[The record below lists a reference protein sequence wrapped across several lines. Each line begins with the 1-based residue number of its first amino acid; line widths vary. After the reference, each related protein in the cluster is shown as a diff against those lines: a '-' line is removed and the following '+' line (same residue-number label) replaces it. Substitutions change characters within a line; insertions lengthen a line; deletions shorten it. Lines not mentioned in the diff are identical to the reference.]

1 MKRSIRRTVPMWCML
16 LTTVVVMSVGEVA
29 NAQSFDQL
37 IQQAKNEVR
46 AAESAMHNGVHDES
60 AKGVQVAAETLVKAR
75 AIDAENYKVGMQ
87 IGRVEDIRK
96 RLETRTG
103 KKIPLA
109 TDPGGAPAA
118 GTMPTDAEGLA
129 QRASDLLRK
138 STSETQNGRNEEAK
152 VLLGEAALIVAKLRE
167 TDATHRRLMALETG
181 LMGLTETVTKR
192 LAPRPIAPRVAEAA
206 PADPVEALAQKASDL
221 LRQAEG
227 EKHNGRNAEA
237 KALLDEAAPMIA
249 NLKAAAPNHHRM
261 MALETALA
269 AQSEVVGRRLAPPD
283 RPQVPVTATATTP
296 AGTAPISVIAGTAA
310 PATQAAAAPP
320 GKLPYHTRNI
330 VTFAGRELDG
340 TERYFRDLESGA
352 DGLDESTRLGRIE
365 ISLQAVEEMLPGL
378 AEQAA
383 SDGVSND
390 LRVTGVSKEL
400 AEKKAKLAELK
411 SGATRRQAA
420 SAELQAGA
428 DGDVAALLELFDRLN
443 TAYFTKAKGK
453 PIYFNTIDEPVAL
466 LSLIMKFEA
475 EEQAKAQKTVD
486 AFAKKYGK
494 AVNESTGN
502 QRASYPFDGIRN
514 GIANIAKT
522 RDAMATK
529 LAQRSQDTIE
539 SLPSLHDMYRVKNHD
554 DARAWFRLA
563 KAFTESNAAVK
574 ALDKTIEKQ
583 LRADLKAYAKKVED
597 KMWPGNS
604 KGKEAK
610 AGITFFENDP
620 GWGSPK
626 KSERTK
632 GNEPLETLGIHIRD
646 DWSVQA
652 RNRDGDPTMYGIPAF
667 VAVQSKTD
675 KEMSLARVYS
685 VTLRTRESRDP
696 QMKPPFTSILVGES
710 YYIQAK
716 KVK

>member
-1 MKRSIRRTVPMWCML
+1 MKRSIRFMVLTWCML
-16 LTTVVVMSVGEVA
+16 LAAVVVMSVGAVA

-37 IQQAKNEVR
+37 IQQAKNEIR

-60 AKGVQVAAETLVKAR
+60 AKGVQAAAETLVKAR

-96 RLETRTG
+96 TLETRTG

-109 TDPGGAPAA
+109 TDPGGAPVADA
-118 GTMPTDAEGLA
+118 MPTDAE
-129 QRASDLLRK
+129 
-138 STSETQNGRNEEAK
+138 E
-152 VLLGEAALIVAKLRE
+152 
-167 TDATHRRLMALETG
+167 
-181 LMGLTETVTKR
+181 
-192 LAPRPIAPRVAEAA
+192 
-206 PADPVEALAQKASDL
+206 LAQKAADL
-221 LRQAEG
+221 LRQAER
-227 EKHNGRNAEA
+227 EMHNGRNAEA

-249 NLKAAAPNHHRM
+249 NLKAAAPNHRRM

-269 AQSEVVGRRLAPPD
+269 GQSKVVSKRLAPPD
-283 RPQVPVTATATTP
+283 KPQAPVAATAKTS
-296 AGTAPISVIAGTAA
+296 AGTAPISVTAGTAE
-310 PATQAAAAPP
+310 PATQAATAPP

-330 VTFAGRELDG
+330 VTFAGKELGG

-352 DGLDESTRLGRIE
+352 EGLDENTRLGRIE
-365 ISLQAVEEMLPGL
+365 MSLQAVEEMLPGL

-390 LRVTGVSKEL
+390 PRVTGVSKEL

-411 SGATRRQAA
+411 SGAAGRQAA
-420 SAELQAGA
+420 SAELQAAA
-428 DGDVAALLELFDRLN
+428 DGDVAALRELFDRLN
-443 TAYFTKAKGK
+443 TAYFTKANGK

-475 EEQAKAQKTVD
+475 EEQAKAQKAVD
-486 AFAKKYGK
+486 AFAKKYGNE
-494 AVNESTGN
+494 VNESTGN

-522 RDAMATK
+522 RDVMAPK

-539 SLPSLHDMYRVKNHD
+539 SLPLLHDIYRLKNHD

-563 KAFTESNAAVK
+563 KEFSESNAAVK

-583 LRADLKAYAKKVED
+583 LRADLEAFLKKVED
-597 KMWPGNS
+597 RTWPGNS

-620 GWGSPK
+620 RWGGPQ

-632 GNEPLETLGIHIRD
+632 GKEPLETLGIHIRG

-675 KEMSLARVYS
+675 KEMGFARVYS
-685 VTLRTRESRDP
+685 VTLRTRESHDP
-696 QMKPPFTSILVGES
+696 KMKPPFTSILVGES
-710 YYIQAK
+710 YYILAK

>member
-1 MKRSIRRTVPMWCML
+1 MKRSIRFMVPTWCML
-16 LTTVVVMSVGEVA
+16 LAAVVVMSVGAVA

-37 IQQAKNEVR
+37 IQQAKNEIR

-60 AKGVQVAAETLVKAR
+60 AKGVQAAAETLVKAR

-96 RLETRTG
+96 TLETRTG

-118 GTMPTDAEGLA
+118 DAMPTDAEGLA

-138 STSETQNGRNEEAK
+138 ATSETQNGRNEEAK
-152 VLLGEAALIVAKLRE
+152 VLLGEAAPIVAKLRE
-167 TDATHRRLMALETG
+167 TDATHRRLMALETD

-192 LAPRPIAPRVAEAA
+192 LAPRPIAPAEAA
-206 PADPVEALAQKASDL
+206 PADPAEALAQKASDL

-227 EKHNGRNAEA
+227 EMHNGRNAEA

-249 NLKAAAPNHHRM
+249 NLKAVAPNHRRM

-269 AQSEVVGRRLAPPD
+269 GQSEVVGKRLAPPD
-283 RPQVPVTATATTP
+283 RPQVPVAATATTP
-296 AGTAPISVIAGTAA
+296 AGIAPISVTAGTAA

-320 GKLPYHTRNI
+320 GKLPYYTRNN
-330 VTFAGRELDG
+330 VTIAGQELG
-340 TERYFRDLESGA
+340 STERYFRDLESGT
-352 DGLDESTRLGRIE
+352 DGLDENTRLGRIE
-365 ISLQAVEEMLPGL
+365 MSLQAVEEMLPGL

-390 LRVTGVSKEL
+390 PRVTGVSKEL

-411 SGATRRQAA
+411 SGAAGRQAA

-428 DGDVAALLELFDRLN
+428 DGDVAALRELFDRLN
-443 TAYFTKAKGK
+443 NAYFTKAKGT
-453 PIYFNTIDEPVAL
+453 PIYFNTMDEPVAL
-466 LSLIMKFEA
+466 LGLIMKFEA
-475 EEQAKAQKTVD
+475 EEQAKAQKAVD
-486 AFAKKYGK
+486 AFAKKYGN

-539 SLPSLHDMYRVKNHD
+539 SLPSLHDLYRVKNHD

-563 KAFTESNAAVK
+563 KAFSESNAAVK

-583 LRADLKAYAKKVED
+583 LRADLEAYAKKVED
-597 KMWPGNS
+597 KTWPGNS

-620 GWGSPK
+620 GWGSPQ

-632 GNEPLETLGIHIRD
+632 GNEPLETLGIHIRG

-652 RNRDGDPTMYGIPAF
+652 RNLKGDPTMYGIPAF

-675 KEMSLARVYS
+675 KEMGLARVYS

-696 QMKPPFTSILVGES
+696 EMKPPFTSISVGDS

>member
-1 MKRSIRRTVPMWCML
+1 MKRSIRFMVPTWCML
-16 LTTVVVMSVGEVA
+16 LAAVVVMSVGAVA

-37 IQQAKNEVR
+37 IQQAKNEIR
-46 AAESAMHNGVHDES
+46 AAESAMHNGVNDES
-60 AKGVQVAAETLVKAR
+60 AKGVQAAAETLVKAR

-96 RLETRTG
+96 TLETRTG

-109 TDPGGAPAA
+109 TDPGGAPAVDA
-118 GTMPTDAEGLA
+118 MPTDAEGLA
-129 QRASDLLRK
+129 QLASDLLRK

-152 VLLGEAALIVAKLRE
+152 VLLEEAAPIVAKLRE
-167 TDATHRRLMALETG
+167 TDATHRRLMALETD
-181 LMGLTETVTKR
+181 LMGQTETVTKR
-192 LAPRPIAPRVAEAA
+192 LAPRPIAPAVAEAA
-206 PADPVEALAQKASDL
+206 PADPAEALAQKASDL

-227 EKHNGRNAEA
+227 EMHNGRNAEA
-237 KALLDEAAPMIA
+237 KALLDEAAPIIA
-249 NLKAAAPNHHRM
+249 NLKATAPNHRRM

-269 AQSEVVGRRLAPPD
+269 GQSEVVDKRLAPPD
-283 RPQVPVTATATTP
+283 RPQVPVAATATTP

-330 VTFAGRELDG
+330 VTFAGKELGG

-352 DGLDESTRLGRIE
+352 DGLDENTRLGRIE
-365 ISLQAVEEMLPGL
+365 MSLQAVEEMLPGL

-390 LRVTGVSKEL
+390 PRVTGVSKEL

-411 SGATRRQAA
+411 SGAAGRQAA

-428 DGDVAALLELFDRLN
+428 DGDVAALRELFDRLN
-443 TAYFTKAKGK
+443 TAYFTKANGK

-475 EEQAKAQKTVD
+475 EEQAKAQKAVD
-486 AFAKKYGK
+486 AFAKKYGNE
-494 AVNESTGN
+494 VNESTGN

-522 RDAMATK
+522 RDVMATK

-539 SLPSLHDMYRVKNHD
+539 SLPSLHDIYRVKNHD

-563 KAFTESNAAVK
+563 KAFSESNAAVK

-583 LRADLKAYAKKVED
+583 LRADLEAYLKKVED
-597 KMWPGNS
+597 KTWPGNS

-620 GWGSPK
+620 GWGSPQ

-632 GNEPLETLGIHIRD
+632 GNEPLETLGIHIRG

-675 KEMSLARVYS
+675 KEMGLARVYS

-696 QMKPPFTSILVGES
+696 EMKPPFTSTLVGES

>member
-1 MKRSIRRTVPMWCML
+1 ML
-16 LTTVVVMSVGEVA
+16 LAAVVVMSIGAVA

-37 IQQAKNEVR
+37 IQQAKNEIR
-46 AAESAMHNGVHDES
+46 AAESAMHNGVNDES
-60 AKGVQVAAETLVKAR
+60 AKGVQAAAETLVKAR

-96 RLETRTG
+96 TLETRTG

-118 GTMPTDAEGLA
+118 DTMPTDAEGLA

-138 STSETQNGRNEEAK
+138 ATSETQNGRNEEAK
-152 VLLGEAALIVAKLRE
+152 VLLGEAAPIVAKLRE
-167 TDATHRRLMALETG
+167 TDATHRRLMALETD
-181 LMGLTETVTKR
+181 LMRQTETVTKR
-192 LAPRPIAPRVAEAA
+192 LAPRPIAPAVAEAA
-206 PADPVEALAQKASDL
+206 PADPTEAMAQKASDL

-227 EKHNGRNAEA
+227 EMHNGRNAEA

-249 NLKAAAPNHHRM
+249 NLKSVAPNHRRM

-269 AQSEVVGRRLAPPD
+269 RQSEVVDKRLAPPD
-283 RPQVPVTATATTP
+283 RSQVPVAATATTP
-296 AGTAPISVIAGTAA
+296 VGNAPTSVTAGTAA

-320 GKLPYHTRNI
+320 GKLPYHTRNK
-330 VTFAGRELDG
+330 VTFAGQNLG
-340 TERYFRDLESGA
+340 AAERHFRDLEAGT
-352 DGLDESTRLGRIE
+352 DGLDENTRLGRIE
-365 ISLQAVEEMLPGL
+365 MSLQAVEEMLPGL

-390 LRVTGVSKEL
+390 PRVTGVSKEL
-400 AEKKAKLAELK
+400 TEMKAKLAELK
-411 SGATRRQAA
+411 SGAAERQAA

-428 DGDVAALLELFDRLN
+428 DSDVAALRELFDRLN
-443 TAYFTKAKGK
+443 NAYFSKANGT
-453 PIYFNTIDEPVAL
+453 PIYFNTMDEPVAL
-466 LSLIMKFEA
+466 LDLIMKFEA
-475 EEQAKAQKTVD
+475 EEQAKAQKAVD
-486 AFAKKYGK
+486 VFAKKYGN

-529 LAQRSQDTIE
+529 LAQRSQDTID

-563 KAFTESNAAVK
+563 KAFNESNAAVK

-583 LRADLKAYAKKVED
+583 LRADLEAYVTKVED
-597 KMWPGNS
+597 KTWPGNS

-620 GWGSPK
+620 GWGSPQ

-632 GNEPLETLGIHIRD
+632 GNEPLKTLGIHIRG

-652 RNRDGDPTMYGIPAF
+652 RNLEEDPTMYGIPAF

-675 KEMSLARVYS
+675 KEMGLARVYS

-696 QMKPPFTSILVGES
+696 KMKPPFTSTTVGDS